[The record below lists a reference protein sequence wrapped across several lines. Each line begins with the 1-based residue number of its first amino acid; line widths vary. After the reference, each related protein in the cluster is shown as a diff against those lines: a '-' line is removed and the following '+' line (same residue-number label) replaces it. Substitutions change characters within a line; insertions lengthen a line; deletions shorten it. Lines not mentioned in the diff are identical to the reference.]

1 VNAFEVI
8 LVMLE
13 SNGYNSE
20 SGNEHSSTKQD
31 ISWSVECRLFK
42 KQALMVPM

>member
-13 SNGYNSE
+13 SNG

-31 ISWSVECRLFK
+31 IS
-42 KQALMVPM
+42 

>member
-13 SNGYNSE
+13 SNEYNSE

-31 ISWSVECRLFK
+31 ISCSVDCGLFK
-42 KQALMVPM
+42 KWALIIPM